1 MNEIRA
7 FVGHSFA
14 VDDKELVDKFLQ
26 YFNRLQVS
34 HQNFS
39 WESAEDA
46 EPRILS
52 KKVLS
57 KMNKRNVFI
66 GICTRKE
73 RVIEPGLLS
82 ATKLPTG
89 YLKGKQ
95 EDFLWKTSDWI
106 IQEIG
111 LATGLGLELLLLIE
125 DGVRKPGG
133 IQGDVMSWL
142 YITTLRSLRRNAR
155 R

>member
-1 MNEIRA
+1 
-7 FVGHSFA
+7 
-14 VDDKELVDKFLQ
+14 
-26 YFNRLQVS
+26 
-34 HQNFS
+34 
-39 WESAEDA
+39 
-46 EPRILS
+46 
-52 KKVLS
+52 
-57 KMNKRNVFI
+57 MNKRNVFI